1 VVAAQEQVMLK
12 KETLEEEPNVVL
24 QNLTRAEA
32 TLTQEKKKLASL
44 KEKLKLKVQKEIE
57 SKKSNIQKL
66 RTEITD
72 LKLDCDELSKTLQ
85 ACEKAK

>member
-1 VVAAQEQVMLK
+1 MVAAQEQVMLK
-12 KETLEEEPNVVL
+12 KETVEEEPNVVL

-57 SKKSNIQKL
+57 SKKSNLQKL

-72 LKLDCDELSKTLQ
+72 LKLDCDKFSKTLQ